1 MNGNLTKP
9 QKKALSLVPKG
20 LHSEESLTKKGL
32 SKIQLVNLASK
43 AAITRQI
50 SNGQVMYARS

>member
-9 QKKALSLVPKG
+9 QKKALTMIPKG

-32 SKIQLVNLASK
+32 SKIQLVSLASK

-50 SNGQVMYARS
+50 NNGKVMYARP